1 MCIRDRGRG
10 GSGGCISVKIRRR
23 EDIIFAEVEDDGV
36 GMEPARL
43 EEVRRKLAEP
53 PGGLSLIHI

>member
-1 MCIRDRGRG
+1 M
-10 GSGGCISVKIRRR
+10 KIRRR

-53 PGGLSLIHI
+53 PGGATARKRERGAEKYP